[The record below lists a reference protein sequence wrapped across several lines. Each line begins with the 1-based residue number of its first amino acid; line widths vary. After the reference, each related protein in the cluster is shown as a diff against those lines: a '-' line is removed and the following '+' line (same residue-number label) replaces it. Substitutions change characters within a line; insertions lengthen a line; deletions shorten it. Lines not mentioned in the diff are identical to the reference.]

1 MATSVKMLPRDKE
14 RLDRLQGEITVH
26 RGRRLP
32 QQAVLAWLL
41 DLGEAQQRR
50 WSNDADR
57 PMSPREIAGLRR
69 LVVRTG
75 ITTREEEIDAT
86 IARAVR

>member
-14 RLDRLQGEITVH
+14 RLDRLQGEITVR

-50 WSNDADR
+50 WSNDSDR

-69 LVVRTG
+69 LAVRTG
-75 ITTREEEIDAT
+75 ITTREEEIDVT